1 MPSTAAAG
9 AGAEAGATSY
19 TPITA
24 TYGAGTGGVPVTGW
38 GTSAT
43 SAVPAATASSFSS
56 GSWMSAMMWGSS
68 LIQTVGT
75 LFEAKAQADAARYAG
90 DAQAS
95 VYETNALIQRLRAED
110 AIRRG
115 DDEAKKAKEAAK
127 RLIGSQRA
135 SMGAQGIDIES
146 GSALDIQKE
155 TAELGAMD
163 ALTIKNNAWREAW
176 GLRAEATNF
185 ANQAQYTRLTA
196 KTTARNTVLTGG
208 IKAAT
213 GLATSV
219 YKSRRDTT
227 IYDYLSGGA

>member
-1 MPSTAAAG
+1 MPGTSG
-9 AGAEAGATSY
+9 ANAGATNY

-43 SAVPAATASSFSS
+43 PAVAPAATSSFGS
-56 GSWMSAMMWGSS
+56 GNWMSAMMIGTT
-68 LIQTVGT
+68 LIKTIGT
-75 LFEAKAQADAARYAG
+75 LFDAKAQADAQRLAG

-115 DDEAKKAKEAAK
+115 DIEAKKAKESAN

-135 SMGAQGIDIES
+135 AMGAQGIDIES

-163 ALTIKNNAWREAW
+163 VLNIKNNAWREAW

-185 ANQAQYTRLTA
+185 TNQAGYSRITA
-196 KTTARNTVLTGG
+196 KTAARNTILTGG
-208 IKAAT
+208 ITAAT
-213 GLATSV
+213 GLATAA
-219 YKSRRDTT
+219 YKSQRDTT